1 MTKNKKDP
9 NDLVGFEE
17 FIESLDAGPAFVDRI
32 TIRKDNAPDYYT
44 FILNDQSRLK
54 KIATIIGQRLPL
66 YKKFPQSQTFIQ
78 EEQQKVTALK
88 AELIDILKRENS
100 PLQKSLAE
108 IFNCFIKKP

>member
-9 NDLVGFEE
+9 ADLVGFEE
-17 FIESLDAGPAFVDRI
+17 FIESMDSGPAFVDRI

-44 FILNDQSRLK
+44 FIMNDQSRLK
-54 KIATIIGQRLPL
+54 KISIILGQRLPL
-66 YKKFPQSQTFIQ
+66 YKKFPQSHTFIQ
-78 EEQQKVTALK
+78 EEQQKVNTLK